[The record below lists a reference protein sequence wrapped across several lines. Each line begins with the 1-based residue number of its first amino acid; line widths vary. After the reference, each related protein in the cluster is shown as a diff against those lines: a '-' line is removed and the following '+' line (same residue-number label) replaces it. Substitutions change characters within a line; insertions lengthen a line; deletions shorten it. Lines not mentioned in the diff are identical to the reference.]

1 MPGKMILYS
10 CLLMS
15 TAVFLIAT
23 TSIGIQTF
31 NANTGYKNSK
41 KMNFNFLVVML
52 VCAILCTLAS
62 FGGMYMGASGA

>member
-1 MPGKMILYS
+1 MLLYS
-10 CLLMS
+10 CFLMS

-31 NANTGYKNSK
+31 NANTGYKSQYKN
-41 KMNFNFLVVML
+41 NFYFLVAML

-62 FGGMYMGASGA
+62 FGGIFMGVKSGA

>member
-1 MPGKMILYS
+1 MPGKIILYS

-23 TSIGIQTF
+23 TSIGIQTY
-31 NANTGYKNSK
+31 NANATYKNQYK
-41 KMNFNFLVVML
+41 KNFYFLVVML

>member
-1 MPGKMILYS
+1 MILYS

-23 TSIGIQTF
+23 TSIGIQTY
-31 NANTGYKNSK
+31 NANATYKNKYK
-41 KMNFNFLVVML
+41 KNFYFLVVML